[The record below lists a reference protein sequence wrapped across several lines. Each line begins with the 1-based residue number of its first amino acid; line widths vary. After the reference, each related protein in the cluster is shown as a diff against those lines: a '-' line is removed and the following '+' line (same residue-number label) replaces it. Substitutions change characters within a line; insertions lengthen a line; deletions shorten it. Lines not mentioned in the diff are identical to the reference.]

1 MDTGTR
7 ADAALRAAEAGA
19 ELAAESFRGELV
31 VETKSQ
37 KTDVVT
43 QADRDAQTRVT
54 EALRE
59 AFPGEPIVGEEDET
73 PNTVPD
79 DGPGWI
85 VDPIDGTTNFVR
97 GIQVWTT
104 SVAATIDGEPVA
116 GATVCPSL
124 GDTFVLDS
132 GTAFRNGERISV
144 SDRTDPEAFLVVPT
158 LWWEFDRREEYAAT
172 CRGIVECFGDMR
184 RFGSAQTELALCAN
198 GAVDAV
204 VTNVRGHPWDTVTGV
219 GLIEAA
225 GGTVT
230 DVHGEPWRHD
240 SRGLVASNG
249 AAHDVVVD
257 AVSQAE
263 TVAR

>member
-184 RFGSAQTELALCAN
+184 
-198 GAVDAV
+198 
-204 VTNVRGHPWDTVTGV
+204 
-219 GLIEAA
+219 
-225 GGTVT
+225 
-230 DVHGEPWRHD
+230 
-240 SRGLVASNG
+240 
-249 AAHDVVVD
+249 
-257 AVSQAE
+257 
-263 TVAR
+263 